1 MITVAIDTRHAMTGQ
16 VFLSPAAFLF
26 SMFFS
31 KIVKYFDKMIL
42 VLISFLINAS
52 NYPKFKMSFALKPE
66 SQTRELVKAFD
77 VKTLMLE
84 TE

>member
-1 MITVAIDTRHAMTGQ
+1 
-16 VFLSPAAFLF
+16 
-26 SMFFS
+26 
-31 KIVKYFDKMIL
+31 MIL